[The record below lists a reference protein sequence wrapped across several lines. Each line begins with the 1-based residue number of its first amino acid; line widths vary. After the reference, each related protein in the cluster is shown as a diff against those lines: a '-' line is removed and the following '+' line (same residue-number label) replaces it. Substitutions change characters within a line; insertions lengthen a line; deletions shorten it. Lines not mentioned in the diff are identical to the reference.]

1 MIRPCTAPE
10 GKDKVKIMPTTAAQA
25 VHFDSEV
32 ARGVT
37 GRVVIGRVDGA
48 NNFCMRRFDLAP
60 GGHTPRHTHAWE
72 HEIFFHAGEGEVF
85 HDDQWVRVTSGD
97 AVFVPGDE
105 EHQIRNAGDSALT
118 FICLVP
124 SGAPEI

>member
-1 MIRPCTAPE
+1 M
-10 GKDKVKIMPTTAAQA
+10 KIMSTADAQA
-25 VHFDSEV
+25 VHFDSDV

-37 GRVVIGRVDGA
+37 GRVVIGRIDGA
-48 NNFCMRRFDLAP
+48 DNFCMRRFDLAP
-60 GGHTPRHTHAWE
+60 GGHTPRHAHAWE
-72 HEIFFHAGEGEVF
+72 HEIFFHSGEGEVF
-85 HDDQWVRVTSGD
+85 HDGQWVRVASGD
-97 AVFVPGDE
+97 AVFVPGNE

>member
-1 MIRPCTAPE
+1 LTWHCNVPE
-10 GKDKVKIMPTTAAQA
+10 RRDKMKIMPTAAAQA
-25 VHFDSEV
+25 VHFDSDV

-37 GRVVIGRVDGA
+37 GRVVIGRIDGA

-60 GGHTPRHTHAWE
+60 EGHTPRHAHAWE
-72 HEIFFHAGEGEVF
+72 HEIFFHAGEGEVLSAGE
-85 HDDQWVRVTSGD
+85 WIRVAAGD

-105 EHQIRNAGDSALT
+105 EHQIRNAGDSELT

-124 SGAPEI
+124 AGAPEI

>member
-1 MIRPCTAPE
+1 LIWHCNMPE
-10 GKDKVKIMPTTAAQA
+10 RRDKMKIMPTAAAQA
-25 VHFDSEV
+25 VHFDSDV

-37 GRVVIGRVDGA
+37 GRVVIGRIDGA

-60 GGHTPRHTHAWE
+60 GGHTPRHAHAWE
-72 HEIFFHAGEGEVF
+72 HEIFFHAGEAEVLSAGE
-85 HDDQWVRVTSGD
+85 WIRVAAGD

-105 EHQIRNAGDSALT
+105 EHQIRNAGDSGLT

-124 SGAPEI
+124 AGAPEI

>member
-1 MIRPCTAPE
+1 M
-10 GKDKVKIMPTTAAQA
+10 KIMPTEAAQA

-37 GRVVIGRVDGA
+37 GRVVIGRIDGA

-60 GGHTPRHTHAWE
+60 DGHTPRHAHAWE
-72 HEIFFHAGEGEVF
+72 HEIFFHAGEGEVY
-85 HDDQWVRVTSGD
+85 HDGQWTRVAPGD
-97 AVFVPGDE
+97 AVFVPGDQ

-124 SGAPEI
+124 AGAPEI